1 MGLLIRPVEARDRA
15 AMHDVL
21 VVCGDFTD
29 EEIRAAREMM
39 DDALSASPETGHRLF
54 AAKLDATLATRVY
67 LRTGYRQARIP
78 DFFTRG
84 RL

>member
-29 EEIRAAREMM
+29 EEIRGALETSPRLEYDHPRE
-39 DDALSASPETGHRLF
+39 
-54 AAKLDATLATRVY
+54 V
-67 LRTGYRQARIP
+67 
-78 DFFTRG
+78 
-84 RL
+84 